1 MSSVQLLGSISGLT
15 ADQYEQ
21 AEAYIRQLMVE
32 EYPDRNFGRGSTM
45 HWALIHP
52 GAQISAV
59 QLENAE
65 LITSS
70 MLLKAMRDDPDSVD
84 PDLATLALSN
94 YFITPGE
101 ATNAQG
107 TVTVVVS
114 TRTTYVLPSGTVFS
128 SNNLQYVTT
137 QAYYVYTN
145 EGQVTQSNDRLL
157 QQRSYGK
164 WQFTVPVQAES
175 GGLRYFLPQNS
186 TLTMQNAPAEV
197 VTVVSA
203 SDISG
208 GTDAEGLV
216 EVIDRI
222 PDTLAIEDFG
232 SRVNIAALVSAN
244 FPNTKT
250 AVIGMSDPELHRD
263 TYNLAGIANGGMADV
278 YVATQSAIGTR
289 TIQVDAELLNST
301 TREWRMVIP
310 LSELA
315 GLYAIE
321 SLVPVGTTQETTAIK
336 PHTVERGYWLPTGDY
351 VPILENGMQAAFSA
365 YQTITILFTDSI
377 SNYTDLVT
385 GSEQEYA
392 VTVFD
397 MPLIDD
403 INSFLTDVDR
413 VAPTTNVLVRGAV
426 PCVTDISMLIRLRD
440 SDFEDAIDVDGLR
453 SALISRI
460 YSLGFGFG
468 VLSVSHVM
476 DVAHDYITGRSDVG
490 GTTVTLRGEI
500 LSPSSERLILNDGQE
515 IRIPDRPDIQVTKRN
530 TLFLTDSSRIDI
542 QFTRVES

>member
-157 QQRSYGK
+157 QQRSDGK

-500 LSPSSERLILNDGQE
+500 LSPSSERLVLNDGQE